1 MLFLIIGLMFA
12 TTLFVG
18 LYSYNESTQISIV
31 TEEERTQE
39 KIVIDELQ
47 MDAEGTQITAIRVN
61 NIGSIAVR
69 IRAIYVDNELI
80 YEPSVDIDAKEQA
93 VIQLLDPT
101 PYVSTSTIAA
111 STERGVKS
119 TIEEGDFVE
128 NDQPVQDTDYYF
140 GPLKLDFEE
149 FYYIETTD
157 EDYDPEALN
166 EGWNPPAHTF
176 LVWRINVT
184 NIDQRIITLSKYCCL
199 TLISNAGGT
208 QTPWYLE
215 RIEHEDGTN
224 SSTIMSQE
232 TVSIYYIWNHP
243 TKMKIQSTH
252 NSGQYRVM
260 LTFFG
265 TFDLEDD
272 KSIPYGQTIPFE
284 AVLIN

>member
-18 LYSYNESTQISIV
+18 LYSYNESTQISII
-31 TEEERTQE
+31 TEEKRTQE

-61 NIGSIAVR
+61 NIGSIAIR

-93 VIQLLDPT
+93 VIQLPIPT

-119 TIEEGDFVE
+119 TIEEGDLVE
-128 NDQPVQDTDYYF
+128 NDQPVPDAEFYF

-166 EGWNPPAHTF
+166 EGWNPLAHTS

-199 TLISNAGGT
+199 TLINNAGGT

-215 RIEHEDGTN
+215 RVEHEDETN
-224 SSTIMSQE
+224 SSTIMPQE

-243 TKMKIQSTH
+243 TKMNVQSTH

-265 TFDLEDD
+265 TFDLQDN